1 MALKIQF
8 NKTYLHELN
17 KGLKIRLLALPI
29 LKAKEAALRIE
40 VKRATNLARQIQK
53 DIQDAQDLIKPF
65 LKLWAEFPQYLGIQK
80 AHLSVRK
87 IAGIKTPVLDHIDF
101 HETPHSYVLTQ
112 AWIPRGLDIL
122 KNLVKL
128 HIERDVAVKKSKILE
143 RARKKTTQKVNL
155 YEKVQIPEYQEGIR
169 KIKRYLEDDEKLS
182 KSSQKIL
189 KSRLQAEEDKAA

>member
-40 VKRATNLARQIQK
+40 VKRATDLARQIQK

-65 LKLWAEFPQYLGIQK
+65 LKLWAEFPQYLRIQK

-169 KIKRYLEDDEKLS
+169 KIKRYLEDDENLS

>member
-65 LKLWAEFPQYLGIQK
+65 LKLWAEFPRYLGIQK

-169 KIKRYLEDDEKLS
+169 KIKRYLEDDENLS

>member
-29 LKAKEAALRIE
+29 LKAKKATLRIA
-40 VKRATNLARQIQK
+40 VKRATDLAVKIQK

-65 LKLWAEFPQYLGIQK
+65 LKLWAEFPRYLTIQK

-101 HETPHSYVLTQ
+101 HETPHPYVLTQ
-112 AWIPRGLDIL
+112 AWVPRGLDNL
-122 KNLVKL
+122 KQLVLL
-128 HIERDVAVKKSKILE
+128 HTERYVSVKQSE
-143 RARKKTTQKVNL
+143 H
-155 YEKVQIPEYQEGIR
+155 Y
-169 KIKRYLEDDEKLS
+169 
-182 KSSQKIL
+182 
-189 KSRLQAEEDKAA
+189 